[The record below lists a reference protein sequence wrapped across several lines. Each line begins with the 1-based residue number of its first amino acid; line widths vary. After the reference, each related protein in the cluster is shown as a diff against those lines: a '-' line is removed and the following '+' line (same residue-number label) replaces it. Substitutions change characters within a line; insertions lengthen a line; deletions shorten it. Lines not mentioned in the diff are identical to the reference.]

1 MIASFSFSALPPI
14 SCHGSATLSLK
25 PTSLLF
31 LIKRRPKGGARP
43 RRAFPFVRAAGDGAN
58 GMKQEDEDNVT
69 DNNRKNGGGDMKRE
83 RQPPVAF
90 NLRWRDLLSPDP
102 DNALAVA
109 LTGLL
114 TWASVQVVFQLFF
127 ISVAILLAALKCQ
140 RLTQLQTSVVLGSI
154 W

>member
-14 SCHGSATLSLK
+14 PCHGSATLSFK
-25 PTSLLF
+25 PTSLRF
-31 LIKRRPKGGARP
+31 LIKRRPKGGAGS
-43 RRAFPFVRAAGDGAN
+43 RRAIPFVRAAGGGAN
-58 GMKQEDEDNVT
+58 GMKQDDEDNVT
-69 DNNRKNGGGDMKRE
+69 ENDSKNGGGDLKRE
-83 RQPPVAF
+83 RQRTGAF

-127 ISVAILLAALKCQ
+127 ISVAILLAALKYSFIAA
-140 RLTQLQTSVVLGSI
+140 LLLFI
-154 W
+154 LIALL